1 MAFRAAA
8 GWGNLP
14 NGNFS
19 PVIYSRKAQLA
30 FRKSSVCQ
38 DICNN
43 DYYGE
48 ISNMGDS
55 VRIIKE
61 PEISVSAYS
70 RGTQITA
77 QDLDDE
83 DFTMVVDQANYFAF
97 KIDDIEE
104 KHAHHNW
111 EDLATSR
118 AGYRLKDQYDQDV
131 LGYLTGYTQSA
142 LHSNANTTATS
153 ADASGTSPISTTNG
167 QGLLATMQL
176 DRTDFSNNFGTTAAS
191 AGDSIPLG
199 ANPTANTSNFASPL
213 QVLNRM
219 KRLLD
224 QQFVPQEDRWVI
236 VDPVFLEVLGDE
248 QSKLVNH
255 DYVSSSENLLRNGR
269 VGEGMIRGFKIYTS
283 NNLPVIGTGAGTS
296 GTAAQGTNYGVVV
309 AGHKSAVACAEQIN
323 KVESYRD
330 PDSFADIVRGM
341 HMYGRKILRAEA
353 IVTARV
359 NIA

>member
-19 PVIYSRKAQLA
+19 PVIYSKKAQLA
-30 FRKSSVCQ
+30 FRKSSVFK
-38 DICNN
+38 DIANS

-48 ISNMGDS
+48 IANMGDS

-83 DFTMVVDQANYFAF
+83 DFTLVVDQSNYFAF

-118 AGYRLKDQYDQDV
+118 AGYRLKDQFDQDG
-131 LGYLTGYTQSA
+131 LGYLTGYKQSA
-142 LHSNANTTATS
+142 LHSNADTTAATADKRGTDPVS
-153 ADASGTSPISTTNG
+153 ANA
-167 QGLLATMQL
+167 QGLLTTMQL

-199 ANPTANTSNFASPL
+199 ANPTPNTSNFASPL

-224 QQFVPQEDRWVI
+224 QQFVPQEDRWVV

-248 QSKLVNH
+248 QSKIMNH

-269 VGEGMIRGFKIYTS
+269 VGEGMIRGFKMYTS
-283 NNLPVIGTGAGTS
+283 NNLPSIGTGSGTS
-296 GTAAQGTNYGVVV
+296 GTAAQGTNYGIVV

-341 HMYGRKILRAEA
+341 HMYGTKILRPES